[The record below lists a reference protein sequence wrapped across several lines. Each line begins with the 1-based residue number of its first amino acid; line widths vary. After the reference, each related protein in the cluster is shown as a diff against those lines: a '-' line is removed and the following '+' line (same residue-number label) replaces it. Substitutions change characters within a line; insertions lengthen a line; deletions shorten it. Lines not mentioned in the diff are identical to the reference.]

1 MKSVY
6 QTSINIAAG
15 CAIGYAQTGD
25 VTTALPGTLKS
36 VELNGLP
43 DLSEISAGRKITTS
57 IGPGCARSRVL
68 RTGRCLRKA
77 KDKKL

>member
-25 VTTALPGTLKS
+25 VTTAPPGTLKS

-43 DLSEISAGRKITTS
+43 DLSEISAGRKNNYQYWARLCAQ
-57 IGPGCARSRVL
+57 PGSSHRAL
-68 RTGRCLRKA
+68 PA
-77 KDKKL
+77 KSKG